1 MTTTTASPEL
11 KAQKAESEFTRTSSI
26 ENMNLAKLPIE
37 AASAKDPESLKA
49 SEVKPQPGVIP
60 EVEMTPQQLRRHNLE
75 GLRVIIGGSLMHLVK
90 IKKLFFVKF
99 N

>member
-11 KAQKAESEFTRTSSI
+11 KAQKAESGFTRTSSI
-26 ENMNLAKLPIE
+26 ENMNLAKLPVE
-37 AASAKDPESLKA
+37 CASTKDPEA
-49 SEVKPQPGVIP
+49 QVKQSPPQPGVIP

-90 IKKLFFVKF
+90 I
-99 N
+99 